1 MGYLEIISF
10 DADGVTVKRV
20 EELTDAERLD
30 IELDL
35 VSGAPMSLVC
45 FECYKPI
52 PDGSGSFCDSHK
64 HLQ

>member
-10 DADGVTVKRV
+10 DSDGVTVKSV
-20 EELTDAERLD
+20 SELSESERLD

-35 VSGAPMSLVC
+35 VSGAPMTLVC

-52 PDGSGSFCDSHK
+52 PDGSGSFCEKHK
-64 HLQ
+64 HLK